1 MAKMRLEKLIAGAL
15 GVSRKDAGALIR
27 GGRVAV
33 SGAVVD
39 KPDAKAEATEE
50 ITVDGEAVVYRE
62 FRYIMLNKPA
72 GVLSA
77 TEDGRDMTAV
87 DILPEKYRRLGLFP
101 AGRLDKDSEGLLILT
116 NDGQYCHNV
125 ISPRKNVEKVYYIE
139 TDAPM
144 TPENVELFRAGAPMG
159 GGETARP
166 AGLEL
171 LDGSS
176 ALVTVTEGKF
186 HQVKRM
192 AKGAGKTVTYLKRL
206 KIGGLSLDDTLAS
219 GEFKELT
226 DEEAMSVFDK
236 K

>member
-1 MAKMRLEKLIAGAL
+1 MTLRIDKLLSDSGIATRAGA
-15 GVSRKDAGALIR
+15 RALVR
-27 GGRVAV
+27 AGRVAAD
-33 SGAVVD
+33 GRVVTR
-39 KPDAKAEATEE
+39 PEE
-50 ITVDGEAVVYRE
+50 KFDPSAADIRVDGAPLRPGGGRC
-62 FRYIMLNKPA
+62 FMLHKPA

-77 TEDGRDMTAV
+77 TEDGRDRTAV
-87 DILPEKYRRLGLFP
+87 DLLPESLRRLGLFP

-139 TDAPM
+139 TDRAM
-144 TPENVELFRAGAPMG
+144 TAEDAELFCTGAPLG

-171 LDGSS
+171 LDGNA

-192 AKGAGKTVTYLKRL
+192 VKGAGKTVTYLKRL
-206 KIGGLSLDDTLAS
+206 KIGGLALDESLAP
-219 GEFKELT
+219 GEFKELSS
-226 DEEAMSVFDK
+226 EEAMSVFDGK
-236 K
+236 

>member
-1 MAKMRLEKLIAGAL
+1 MRLEKLIAGAL
-15 GVSRKDAGALIR
+15 GVSRKEAGAMIR
-27 GGRVAV
+27 GGRVSV
-33 SGAVVD
+33 SGKIID
-39 KPDAKAEATEE
+39 RPDAKAEPTED
-50 ITVDGEAVVYRE
+50 ITVDGRAAFYRE

-77 TEDGRDMTAV
+77 TEDGRELTAV
-87 DILPEKYRRLGLFP
+87 DILPESLRRIGLFP

-139 TDAPM
+139 TDKAM
-144 TPENVELFRAGAPMG
+144 TAEDAEHFRTGAPLG

-171 LDGSS
+171 LDGNA

-206 KIGGLSLDDTLAS
+206 KIGGLALDGSLAP
-219 GEFKELT
+219 GEFKELSS
-226 DEEAMSVFDK
+226 EEAMSVFDGK
-236 K
+236 